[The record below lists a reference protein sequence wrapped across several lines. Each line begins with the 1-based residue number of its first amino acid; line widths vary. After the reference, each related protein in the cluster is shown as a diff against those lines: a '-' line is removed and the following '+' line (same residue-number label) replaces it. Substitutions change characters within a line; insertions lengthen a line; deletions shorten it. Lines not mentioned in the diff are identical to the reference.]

1 MKQRVISAIIALI
14 ICVPIILFGKT
25 PFYLGVSVI
34 GLIGFMEF
42 ISFRDKKRNVP
53 YLMKVLGIFSFVFL
67 MMSNWN
73 ILGTLFMLDAE
84 VITTIIFLIIIPIV
98 FYNKSKKYNID
109 DALFLLGGVLFL
121 GVGFNQLVSVRM
133 DNLNYFIFLLLIT
146 IISDTFA
153 YVIGRLIGKH
163 KMSPTVSPNKTW
175 EGFIGGLIFATFVST
190 VFYVSAFNYTGN
202 IFIVIFIVSLLSIT
216 GQLGDLVFS
225 TIKRNYEIKDF
236 GNIMPGHG
244 GVLDRLDSILF
255 VVLAFSYLVRF
266 L

>member
-14 ICVPIILFGKT
+14 ICIPIIIYGRT
-25 PFYLGVSVI
+25 PFYLGASII

-42 ISFRDKKRNVP
+42 ISLRSKKKEIP
-53 YLMKVLGIFSFVFL
+53 YFMKLLGVVSFIIL
-67 MMSNWN
+67 MMSNWDS
-73 ILGTLFMLDAE
+73 IGTLFILDEE
-84 VITTIIFLIIIPIV
+84 VITTIIFLIIIPIII
-98 FYNKSKKYNID
+98 FNKSKKYNID

-121 GVGFNQLVSVRM
+121 GIGFNKLVSIRINSLPSFV
-133 DNLNYFIFLLLIT
+133 FLLLIT
-146 IISDTFA
+146 ICSDTFA

-175 EGFIGGLIFATFVST
+175 EGFVGGLVFGTFIST
-190 VFYVSAFNYTGN
+190 VFYISAFDYSGN
-202 IFIVIFIVSLLSIT
+202 MVVLVLLVSLLSIV
-216 GQLGDLVFS
+216 GQVGDLVFS

-255 VVLAFSYLVRF
+255 VILAYSYLVRF
-266 L
+266 I